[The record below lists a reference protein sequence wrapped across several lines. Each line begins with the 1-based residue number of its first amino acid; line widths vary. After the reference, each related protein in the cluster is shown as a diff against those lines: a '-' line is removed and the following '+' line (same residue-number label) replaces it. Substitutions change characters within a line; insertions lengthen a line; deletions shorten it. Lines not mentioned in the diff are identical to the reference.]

1 MYSHIYIYCI
11 YKYIHTI
18 QSELKKTYNFKE
30 PTNRSHPIDLGSQL
44 YVLKMMLHSYRLSY
58 GVATISRL
66 LKFHRSLLQNIVS
79 FVGLFFVNIDTRIQ
93 SNVKCHELLNTS
105 HTPTCA
111 SNSHIYIYISVYIH
125 VHTYTHIHIYTYT
138 HTHIYTHTILD
149 EAPCHAQALPQPY
162 VSRPCTY
169 VIYICKCTD
178 INVCSY

>member
-1 MYSHIYIYCI
+1 MCIHVSVCFHVYIYEYSCIHIYIYI
-11 YKYIHTI
+11 VYINTHNTI

-30 PTNRSHPIDLGSQL
+30 PTNRSHPIDSGSRL

-111 SNSHIYIYISVYIH
+111 SNSHIYIFLYIY
-125 VHTYTHIHIYTYT
+125 TYTHIHIYTYT
-138 HTHIYTHTILD
+138 HIHIHTYTHIY
-149 EAPCHAQALPQPY
+149 
-162 VSRPCTY
+162 
-169 VIYICKCTD
+169 
-178 INVCSY
+178 SYNT